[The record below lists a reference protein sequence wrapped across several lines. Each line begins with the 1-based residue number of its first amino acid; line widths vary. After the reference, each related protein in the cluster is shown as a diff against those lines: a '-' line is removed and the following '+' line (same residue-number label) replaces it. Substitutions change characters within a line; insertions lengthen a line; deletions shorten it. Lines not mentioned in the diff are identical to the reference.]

1 MITSAVNHNLEL
13 VLRVP
18 VHGAANQAH
27 NVEFIIDT
35 GFEGE
40 LSLPASLV
48 TAFGMPFDHQ
58 GMTRLAN
65 GTTVNVPVHRAVVLW
80 DGAVRIVRVMASSGG
95 LPLLGMEILRDFDL
109 RARCRPGGP
118 IEIEKAP

>member
-13 VLRVP
+13 VIHVP
-18 VHGAANQAH
+18 VHDAANQAH
-27 NVEFIIDT
+27 QTEFVIDT
-35 GFEGE
+35 GFAGE
-40 LSLPASLV
+40 LSLPASIV

-65 GTTVNVPVHRAVVLW
+65 GATVNVPVHRAVVLW
-80 DGAVRIVRVMASSGG
+80 DGAVRVVRVVASSGG
-95 LPLLGMEILRDFDL
+95 LPLLGMAMLRDFDL
-109 RARCRPGGP
+109 RARCQPGGL